1 MQNTELFELKDITTK
16 LFGGYDKK
24 SVRKYVTRIIAEND
38 EELSAARKKADE
50 LEKKNGTL
58 AREKESAGLELRKY
72 KQKTEQ
78 ALKSLMDKLSTQAD
92 HIMQL
97 TEQVAK
103 QHRAETQYQRK
114 MEEIFHTVMLIEKR
128 KEEAERES
136 EEIVSGARLAAKVEL
151 EKAKHEADGI
161 LADAHMIRE
170 QAKRESA
177 RMIEEAI
184 QRKTQLLGSF
194 GQIMDRFYE
203 LYGQVGHILKQ
214 EKKAAEKQEDDKP
227 LHPPMRIV

>member
-1 MQNTELFELKDITTK
+1 
-16 LFGGYDKK
+16 
-24 SVRKYVTRIIAEND
+24 
-38 EELSAARKKADE
+38 
-50 LEKKNGTL
+50 
-58 AREKESAGLELRKY
+58 
-72 KQKTEQ
+72 
-78 ALKSLMDKLSTQAD
+78 
-92 HIMQL
+92 
-97 TEQVAK
+97 
-103 QHRAETQYQRK
+103 
-114 MEEIFHTVMLIEKR
+114 
-128 KEEAERES
+128 
-136 EEIVSGARLAAKVEL
+136 
-151 EKAKHEADGI
+151 
-161 LADAHMIRE
+161 MIRE